1 MYTAED
7 FARAKKGFHAR
18 LYVVGALLAVT
29 IACLCVAL
37 TLRLRLFV
45 SLFRRMGTG
54 QVRAETLFGL
64 DAACMASRTVKQFWF
79 PGGISVRSDGKGLL
93 VWTGPRKA

>member
-18 LYVVGALLAVT
+18 LYVVGDLLAVT

-37 TLRLRLFV
+37 TLRLRLFGMI
-45 SLFRRMGTG
+45 SMLI
-54 QVRAETLFGL
+54 GL
-64 DAACMASRTVKQFWF
+64 WITYYFAATKMNPWRKYYLLLK
-79 PGGISVRSDGKGLL
+79 DMKEGLE
-93 VWTGPRKA
+93 R

>member
-37 TLRLRLFV
+37 TRGCAFL
-45 SLFRRMGTG
+45 
-54 QVRAETLFGL
+54 A
-64 DAACMASRTVKQFWF
+64 
-79 PGGISVRSDGKGLL
+79 
-93 VWTGPRKA
+93 